1 MVRRAR
7 RCLQLVWNVEW
18 KRATFAWKECSSP
31 YQPGRN
37 VKAEYREVQH
47 DLQNIRRYH
56 IDVGPVGPRCMEL
69 PHDRL
74 HGTYLQR
81 LCSGPVAAP
90 IPRPSAPPAI
100 AHSSRRMLAVLG
112 RTSGRRLLSSQR
124 PNRFAKSPAASTL
137 ALPPTMN
144 SRSVHIIQARSIRW
158 RAEEDLV
165 RSLCRSPY

>member
-7 RCLQLVWNVEW
+7 RHLQQVWNVEW

-69 PHDRL
+69 PHDRF

-81 LCSGPVAAP
+81 L
-90 IPRPSAPPAI
+90 R
-100 AHSSRRMLAVLG
+100 
-112 RTSGRRLLSSQR
+112 SGRMEGLERCGPDSEVVGAQGLHRTRRPERRARGWELSLG
-124 PNRFAKSPAASTL
+124 NE
-137 ALPPTMN
+137 
-144 SRSVHIIQARSIRW
+144 I
-158 RAEEDLV
+158 
-165 RSLCRSPY
+165 